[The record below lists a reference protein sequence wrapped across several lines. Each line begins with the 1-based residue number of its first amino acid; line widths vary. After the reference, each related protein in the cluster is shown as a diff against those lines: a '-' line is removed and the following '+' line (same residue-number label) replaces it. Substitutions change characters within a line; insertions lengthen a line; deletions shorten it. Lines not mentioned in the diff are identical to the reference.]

1 MKNLLKIKTT
11 KRVPDEIFVDI
22 SDEAC
27 LPFGFYH
34 KEVVICPNGTQE
46 AIIMGVAPG
55 NDGVDVLW
63 YEIIHWRTKG
73 EACYYETPGNLLKA
87 GFKKKTA

>member
-11 KRVPDEIFVDI
+11 KRFKEDIVVDI

-27 LPFGFYH
+27 LPFGFTH
-34 KEVVICPNGTQE
+34 KEVVVRPDGLE

-63 YEIIHWRTKG
+63 YEINHPRTKNQV
-73 EACYYETPGNLLKA
+73 CYWGGVKNLKEA
-87 GFKKKTA
+87 GFRKKTA